1 MTSDSLYSRSL
12 PATRCDHDTGNL
24 LRDFF
29 VYIPTLWNVRARRYS
44 IFYRIGNCNSLVL
57 RVSEIWQ
64 FAFPTFVASN
74 NCARDYFKEAG
85 T

>member
-1 MTSDSLYSRSL
+1 MIGDWLYGRSVT
-12 PATRCDHDTGNL
+12 AAGCDENRGNP

-29 VYIPTLWNVRARRYS
+29 AYASRCGTCGHPWFFDS
-44 IFYRIGNCNSLVL
+44 YRIGNCSSLVS
-57 RVSEIWQ
+57 RVFEIWQ

-74 NCARDYFKEAG
+74 NCAGNHFKRAG

>member
-1 MTSDSLYSRSL
+1 MNRLMAKHFPGS
-12 PATRCDHDTGNL
+12 GL
-24 LRDFF
+24 L
-29 VYIPTLWNVRARRYS
+29 V
-44 IFYRIGNCNSLVL
+44 IGLLLVISVTPPMCNSLVL

-74 NCARDYFKEAG
+74 NCARDHFKETG